1 MNFFSTKTLASQIF
15 CGTKIIKFNRDSKKP
30 CENLIGSP
38 HHSTL
43 HYRKEVI
50 SVVSLRDDACKAS
63 EDVTEWTTRDSS
75 NPPTCYV
82 SWGSGLSCMMLI
94 SADGSTGQYQ
104 NGSMK
109 MPNAMSLTSSVGDRQ
124 PDVSQMIQNR
134 LLGHCQSKSAHTLCH
149 GVLLA
154 PTVVSPNTMLSSSFP
169 SNSGVERGF
178 AGWTLF

>member
-1 MNFFSTKTLASQIF
+1 MNFFSKKTLASQIF

-30 CENLIGSP
+30 TPRCITGRRWFQWSLSEMMIAELQKTSQNGRRV
-38 HHSTL
+38 T
-43 HYRKEVI
+43 RVI
-50 SVVSLRDDACKAS
+50 PQLVTCLEDQACPA
-63 EDVTEWTTRDSS
+63 WCWFQPMGRLG
-75 NPPTCYV
+75 N
-82 SWGSGLSCMMLI
+82 
-94 SADGSTGQYQ
+94 YQ